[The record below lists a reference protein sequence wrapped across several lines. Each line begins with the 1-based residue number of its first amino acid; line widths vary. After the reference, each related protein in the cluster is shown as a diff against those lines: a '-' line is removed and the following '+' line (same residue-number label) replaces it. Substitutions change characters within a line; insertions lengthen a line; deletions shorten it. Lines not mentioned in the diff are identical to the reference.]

1 MRRKISAI
9 LVTVLIMLM
18 VMPMGAF
25 AAVPSVQEVETLIA
39 QIGTVTRENRSA
51 VEKAVNAYNQLDD
64 ASKAGVSNFDVLAE
78 AQQILGIKDALAK
91 LNIDHDKVENSIV
104 MVSPYT
110 VNNESVGQS
119 VMAPAIIFVEQY
131 DQPLLAMAVE
141 YIGEEHLW
149 MNVVKVRA
157 GENKYEY
164 YYGDFP
170 LTDAGEEKIK
180 NKTVAV
186 ETGTRIATDND
197 YNMFMNILNAK
208 EAIVRFSNVN
218 YGRVMK
224 SYDYTITNEDLQAIT
239 DVLNAYNLMCSV
251 SPDVLRKALA

>member
-9 LVTVLIMLM
+9 LVTVLIMLT

-170 LTDAGEEKIK
+170 ITDAGEEKIK

-224 SYDYTITNEDLQAIT
+224 
-239 DVLNAYNLMCSV
+239 
-251 SPDVLRKALA
+251 

>member
-91 LNIDHDKVENSIV
+91 LNVEHDRVENNYTISDSYVESTLNTGLCMIAPSIRV
-104 MVSPYT
+104 
-110 VNNESVGQS
+110 
-119 VMAPAIIFVEQY
+119 
-131 DQPLLAMAVE
+131 
-141 YIGEEHLW
+141 
-149 MNVVKVRA
+149 
-157 GENKYEY
+157 
-164 YYGDFP
+164 YGDRDELALMISFVSVILKSSSSSCIYIP
-170 LTDAGEEKIK
+170 CSSAALNGE
-180 NKTVAV
+180 TAP
-186 ETGTRIATDND
+186 
-197 YNMFMNILNAK
+197 Y
-208 EAIVRFSNVN
+208 
-218 YGRVMK
+218 
-224 SYDYTITNEDLQAIT
+224 
-239 DVLNAYNLMCSV
+239 
-251 SPDVLRKALA
+251 

>member
-9 LVTVLIMLM
+9 LVTVLIMLT

-91 LNIDHDKVENSIV
+91 LNVEHDRVENNYTISDSYVESTLNTGLCMIAPSIRV
-104 MVSPYT
+104 YGDRDELVLMISFVY
-110 VNNESVGQS
+110 VGD
-119 VMAPAIIFVEQY
+119 E
-131 DQPLLAMAVE
+131 LLNANRV
-141 YIGEEHLW
+141 I
-149 MNVVKVRA
+149 VRA
-157 GENKYEY
+157 GDDKYTYNQDAFSAIGRDVCKINTGKLKWVE
-164 YYGDFP
+164 GFVTRAEDFDIE
-170 LTDAGEEKIK
+170 LLRDA
-180 NKTVAV
+180 
-186 ETGTRIATDND
+186 
-197 YNMFMNILNAK
+197 LSSQ
-208 EAIVRFSNVN
+208 EAIFRFSGYQN
-218 YGRVMK
+218 
-224 SYDYTITNEDLQAIT
+224 YDYVLTQQNRQAIT

>member
-1 MRRKISAI
+1 
-9 LVTVLIMLM
+9 
-18 VMPMGAF
+18 
-25 AAVPSVQEVETLIA
+25 
-39 QIGTVTRENRSA
+39 
-51 VEKAVNAYNQLDD
+51 
-64 ASKAGVSNFDVLAE
+64 
-78 AQQILGIKDALAK
+78 
-91 LNIDHDKVENSIV
+91 
-104 MVSPYT
+104 
-110 VNNESVGQS
+110 
-119 VMAPAIIFVEQY
+119 MAPAIIFVEQY

-164 YYGDFP
+164 YYGYFHI
-170 LTDAGEEKIK
+170 TDAGEEKIK

-186 ETGTRIATDND
+186 ETVTRIATDND

-224 SYDYTITNEDLQAIT
+224 SYDYTITNEDRQAIT

>member
-9 LVTVLIMLM
+9 LVTVLIMLT

-64 ASKAGVSNFDVLAE
+64 FDVLAE

-110 VNNESVGQS
+110 VNNESIGQS

-149 MNVVKVRA
+149 MNVVTVRA

-164 YYGDFP
+164 YYGDF
-170 LTDAGEEKIK
+170 LITDASEEKIK
-180 NKTVAV
+180 NRTVAR
-186 ETGTRIATDND
+186 ETGARIATDND

-224 SYDYTITNEDLQAIT
+224 SYDYTITNEDRQAIT

>member
-18 VMPMGAF
+18 VMPMEVF

-119 VMAPAIIFVEQY
+119 VR
-131 DQPLLAMAVE
+131 PLLAMAVE

-170 LTDAGEEKIK
+170 ITDAGEEKIK

-224 SYDYTITNEDLQAIT
+224 SYDYTITNEDRQAIT

>member
-78 AQQILGIKDALAK
+78 AQQILVEHDRVENNYTISDSYVESTLNTGLCMIAPSIRVYGDRDELVLMISFVYVGDELLNANRVIVRVGDNKYTYNQDAFSAIGRDICKINTGKLKWVEGFVTRAEDFDIELLRDAL
-91 LNIDHDKVENSIV
+91 S
-104 MVSPYT
+104 S
-110 VNNESVGQS
+110 Q
-119 VMAPAIIFVEQY
+119 
-131 DQPLLAMAVE
+131 
-141 YIGEEHLW
+141 
-149 MNVVKVRA
+149 
-157 GENKYEY
+157 
-164 YYGDFP
+164 
-170 LTDAGEEKIK
+170 
-180 NKTVAV
+180 
-186 ETGTRIATDND
+186 
-197 YNMFMNILNAK
+197 
-208 EAIVRFSNVN
+208 EAIFRFSGYQN
-218 YGRVMK
+218 
-224 SYDYTITNEDLQAIT
+224 YDYVLTQQNRQAIT